1 MYPAAVGSSPGAS
14 RSAAAGLPSDAV
26 SERVGRYDLVRRL
39 GSGGMA
45 EVHLARASGIEGFE
59 KLVVLK
65 RILPHLSADPHF
77 VKMFLAEA
85 RLAAILE
92 HNNIVQVFD
101 LGRHDQDYFFTME
114 FVYGETL
121 YSVLRAARRMGQKLP
136 LEHSITMGIG
146 TAAGLHYAHER
157 VGFDGKP
164 LGIVHRDVSPSNVM
178 LTYDGCVKVTDFGI
192 AKVTSRTDVTQAGT
206 RKGKVPYMSPE
217 QCRAKDLDRRSDIF
231 ALGIVLYEAST
242 QTRLFDG
249 EDEFGVMNRIVNG
262 DIEPPSSRRSGYPK
276 ELERIVMKALSV
288 DRERRYKTARG
299 LQLDLEKFARE
310 KKLTATPSHLSK
322 WMHDTFRPQPFPW
335 GALVGDGGA
344 SPHAALSTLAEK
356 GQALGSAS
364 GSAGRIPRSEPERTP
379 YTNGGASWNA
389 SSAGSLGSAPHSYQ
403 TSGTRGGPKNTT
415 LRGVAIG
422 LGAVA
427 GVAVAG
433 LLGML
438 LQSKLSADDSGTDT
452 PAAESPAAPAG
463 AVNEPAGDAAPPA
476 EAADDKPAESPP
488 AAEVPPLAA
497 DDETPPEAEPPA
509 EAEPDPSED
518 EELVVLEDERPASS
532 GRRGTSSRGK
542 RGTKPKGGGS
552 SSKPA
557 AGSSG
562 TEKKKTGK
570 SNLDA
575 FLPQ

>member
-1 MYPAAVGSSPGAS
+1 MFPAAVGSSPGAS
-14 RSAAAGLPSDAV
+14 RSAAAGLRSDSV

-45 EVHLARASGIEGFE
+45 EVHLARAPGIEGFE

-101 LGRHDQDYFFTME
+101 LGRHDDDYFFTME

-121 YSVLRAARRMGQKLP
+121 YSVLRAARRMGQQLP

-242 QTRLFDG
+242 QSRLFDG

-276 ELERIVMKALSV
+276 ELERIVMKALST
-288 DRERRYKTARG
+288 DRNRRYKTARG

-344 SPHAALSTLAEK
+344 SPHAALSTLAER
-356 GQALGSAS
+356 GQGLGS
-364 GSAGRIPRSEPERTP
+364 GSAPQIPQSRPEQTP
-379 YTNGGASWNA
+379 YSNGGASWNQ
-389 SSAGSLGSAPHSYQ
+389 SSAGSLGSAVASYQ
-403 TSGTRGGPKNTT
+403 TSGTRGGSKNST

-422 LGAVA
+422 LGCVA

-438 LQSKLSADDSGTDT
+438 LQSKLSPSETET
-452 PAAESPAAPAG
+452 PTP
-463 AVNEPAGDAAPPA
+463 DAAPSAVAAGDDKAPA
-476 EAADDKPAESPP
+476 ADVDEDVEAAPTRPP
-488 AAEVPPLAA
+488 S
-497 DDETPPEAEPPA
+497 EAEPTAA
-509 EAEPDPSED
+509 EDEVAPDAEPPPTEVEPTPEPPVEED
-518 EELVVLEDERPASS
+518 VVVLEDDRPSGS
-532 GRRGTSSRGK
+532 GRRGTSGRNK
-542 RGTKPKGGGS
+542 RGTKQKGS
-552 SSKPA
+552 
-557 AGSSG
+557 AGSTKSPPPAE
-562 TEKKKTGK
+562 EKKKPGK
-570 SNLDA
+570 ANLDA